1 MRLKLKKHTMVR
13 NKLLLIL
20 GFVLFTSNVKAQVIN
35 YVKYEWQAD
44 IKVYF
49 VNYEYESDITVF
61 RTNFKYKASKPGYWW
76 WDDKGENGDEY
87 SSDKLNVWVCKYKY
101 QSDYSVY
108 ISTFPWEIILTDRY
122 INEVWKR

>member
-1 MRLKLKKHTMVR
+1 MKR
-13 NKLLLIL
+13 LLLIL
-20 GFVLFTSNVKAQVIN
+20 GLILFTSNVKAQVIN

-49 VNYEYESDITVF
+49 VKYEYEADITVF
-61 RTNFKYKASKPGYWW
+61 RTNHKYKASKPGCWW

-101 QSDYSVY
+101 QSDYNVY
-108 ISTFPWEIILTDRY
+108 VGKYEYQIKLTEQY
-122 INEVWKR
+122 INEITN